1 MAFGCWVHM
10 KKDGVSFIDIPRHL
24 FKLILLRG
32 LFGFMSTMGLYI
44 AIDYLPMS
52 LAVTV
57 YYTQPII
64 VAIIC
69 FLILGERLGKL
80 EILSI
85 FSAMFGVVLLT
96 RPELILPSLAN

>member
-1 MAFGCWVHM
+1 
-10 KKDGVSFIDIPRHL
+10 
-24 FKLILLRG
+24 
-32 LFGFMSTMGLYI
+32 MSTMGLYI
-44 AIDYLPMS
+44 AIDHLPMS

-69 FLILGERLGKL
+69 FFILGERLGKI

-96 RPELILPSLAN
+96 RPELIMPSLAN

>member
-1 MAFGCWVHM
+1 M
-10 KKDGVSFIDIPRHL
+10 KKDRVSFIDIPRHL

-69 FLILGERLGKL
+69 FFILGERLGKL

-96 RPELILPSLAN
+96 RPELIIPSLAN